1 MPQYKGG
8 DHVRYKPVCGN
19 RIGHAGPDSRIPESF
34 GTVKGILTEP
44 GNQAGRNVSASAE
57 QPQYEVRD
65 LGQDELEFKY
75 SPWVLT
81 LPNYLKIE
89 NANNSK
95 TTTIYE
101 TNL

>member
-8 DHVRYKPVCGN
+8 DHVRYKPVCG
-19 RIGHAGPDSRIPESF
+19 PDSRTPESF

-57 QPQYEVRD
+57 QPQYE
-65 LGQDELEFKY
+65 
-75 SPWVLT
+75 
-81 LPNYLKIE
+81 